1 MISKDEIIRMA
12 VEAGIFPKWKPADSE
27 IDAAERFASLVQAN
41 TQEQCAKV
49 CELNSERWPD
59 PRKVYAAHECAA
71 AIRAM
76 K

>member
-12 VEAGIFPKWKPADSE
+12 RLVGYPIQHPEWVK
-27 IDAAERFASLVQAN
+27 AAEEFASLVQDH

-49 CELNSERWPD
+49 CEARKIDGLLVHSNAVLN
-59 PRKVYAAHECAA
+59 CAA